1 MSQRKTG
8 KKTLTPIWIR
18 KNGTAQSADFTSR
31 LGISASIVT
40 QKNQPDISVIIP
52 TYDRAHTLPQAIA
65 SVLNQTLKPREVIV
79 VDDGSTD
86 NTKEVL
92 SHYPGIIIIDQKNNG
107 VSSAR
112 NAGIEQAN
120 GEWLAFLDSDDK
132 WLKEKLEKQWA
143 AICNADKLICHTEE
157 IWIRNGQ
164 RVNPMKKHQKFGG
177 MIYEKCLPL
186 CVISPSSV
194 MIHQSVF
201 NDIGVFDESLEV
213 CEDYDLWLRICSKYS
228 TLFFDEPLI
237 VKYGG
242 HENQLSRKYW
252 GMDRFRIQA
261 MEKILSFEE
270 LSAEDEKA
278 TVDMIIQKCEI
289 IINGMQ
295 KRGKDDEAKE
305 WQEKMKSY
313 NY

>member
-1 MSQRKTG
+1 M
-8 KKTLTPIWIR
+8 
-18 KNGTAQSADFTSR
+18 A
-31 LGISASIVT
+31 

-52 TYDRAHTLPQAIA
+52 TYNRAHILPRALD
-65 SVLNQTLKPREVIV
+65 SVLAQTQLPIEIIV
-79 VDDGSTD
+79 VNDGSTD
-86 NTKEVL
+86 GTKSVL
-92 SHYPGIIIIDQKNNG
+92 SNYPGLKIIDQQHSG
-107 VSSAR
+107 VSAAR
-112 NAGIEQAN
+112 NIGLEHTN
-120 GEWLAFLDSDDK
+120 GEWIAFLDSDDE
-132 WLKEKLEKQWA
+132 WLPEKLEQQWA
-143 AICNADKLICHTEE
+143 AICNDDKLICHTEE
-157 IWIRNGQ
+157 IWIRNGK
-164 RVNPMKKHQKFGG
+164 RVNPMKKHQKYGEY
-177 MIYEKCLPL
+177 IYEKCLPL

-228 TLFFDEPLI
+228 TLFISEPLI

-242 HENQLSRKYW
+242 HEDQLSRKYW

-305 WQEKMKSY
+305 WQEKMNLYLSF
-313 NY
+313 